1 MDLNHLYEAV
11 NAAVEHREPELL
23 RVSHDIHEHPEL
35 GNREFHAVDTLLG
48 VLDAVAGVRIQRG
61 AGGLETAFRAE
72 AGDGEFVITL
82 CAEYDALPGV
92 GHACGHNI
100 IAAASLGAFLA
111 LVPLI
116 QDLDAT
122 VRLLGTPAEETTGG
136 KIDLLAAGQFEGSH
150 VAMMIHPGDRDSV
163 GMRPF
168 ACAGYRITFHGISA
182 HASAM
187 PYQGVNALDAM
198 TVALTAIG
206 LNRQQLAPFQQIHGA
221 VISGGDA
228 PNVIPNLTVGEFM
241 VRANTVESLEKVD
254 GVLRRCLEAGSIA
267 SGARLEIE
275 EIGEPFLSLCPDED
289 LESVF
294 GAHAAAR
301 GRTLEAAGDPAGSTD
316 MGNVSQRFP
325 SIHPML
331 GLGPDCPPIH
341 SPAFAGI
348 AAAAAG
354 DRAVIDGARALALT
368 ALDCAVVPER
378 RARLLAG
385 ERE

>member
-1 MDLNHLYEAV
+1 MDLNQLHEAV
-11 NAAVEHREPELL
+11 VAAVRQREPELL

-48 VLDAVAGVRIQRG
+48 VLDEVPGVRVQRG
-61 AGGLETAFRAE
+61 VGGLETAFRAE
-72 AGDGEFVITL
+72 AGDGEFGITL

-100 IAAASLGAFLA
+100 IASASLGAFLA
-111 LVPLI
+111 LVPLV
-116 QDLDAT
+116 DELEAT

-136 KIDLLAAGQFEGSH
+136 KIDLLEAGQFDGSH
-150 VAMMIHPGDRDSV
+150 VAMMIHPGDRDRV

-168 ACAGYRITFHGISA
+168 ACAGYRVSFHGVSA

-187 PYQGVNALDAM
+187 PHLGVNALDAM
-198 TVALTAIG
+198 TIALTAIG

-228 PNVIPNLTVGEFM
+228 SNVIPNLAVGEFM
-241 VRANTVESLEKVD
+241 VRADTVESLEKVEA
-254 GVLRRCLEAGSIA
+254 VLRRCLEAGSIA
-267 SGARLEIE
+267 SGTRMEIE
-275 EIGEPFLSLCPDED
+275 EIGKPFLSLRPDDD
-289 LESVF
+289 LEAVF
-294 GAHAAAR
+294 GGHAVAH
-301 GRTLEAAGDPAGSTD
+301 GRPLEPAGEPAGSTD
-316 MGNVSQRFP
+316 MGNVSQHFP
-325 SIHPML
+325 SIHPSL

-341 SPAFAGI
+341 SPEFARF
-348 AAAAAG
+348 AADAAG

-368 ALDCAVVPER
+368 AMDCAAVPER

>member
-1 MDLNHLYEAV
+1 MDLDQLHEAV
-11 NAAVEHREPELL
+11 VTAVQRLEPELL

-35 GNREFHAVDTLLG
+35 GNREFHAVETLLG
-48 VLDAVAGVRIQRG
+48 VLDAVAGARVRRG
-61 AGGLETAFRAE
+61 VGGLETAFRAE

-111 LVPLI
+111 LAPLAGE
-116 QDLDAT
+116 LDAT

-136 KIDLLAAGQFEGSH
+136 KIDLLAQGEFDGTH
-150 VAMMIHPGDRDSV
+150 VAMMIHPGDRDSA

-168 ACAGYRITFHGISA
+168 ACAGYRVTFHGVAA

-187 PYQGVNALDAM
+187 PHRGVNALDAM

-228 PNVIPNLTVGEFM
+228 PNVIPNRAVGEFM
-241 VRANTVESLEKVD
+241 VRADTAESLAEVD
-254 GVLRRCLEAGSIA
+254 AVLRRCLEAGSIA
-267 SGARLEIE
+267 SGARHEIE
-275 EIGEPFLSLCPDED
+275 AIGEPFLSLRPDED
-289 LESVF
+289 LETVF
-294 GAHAAAR
+294 GTHCLAH
-301 GRTLEAAGDPAGSTD
+301 GRPLEPPGKPAGSTD
-316 MGNVSQRFP
+316 MGNVSQYFP
-325 SIHPML
+325 AIHPML
-331 GLGPDCPPIH
+331 GLGPGCPPIH
-341 SPAFAGI
+341 SPEFADF
-348 AAAAAG
+348 AAAPTG
-354 DRAVIDGARALALT
+354 DRAVLDGARALALT
-368 ALDCAVVPER
+368 AVDCAAVPGR
-378 RARLLAG
+378 RARLLTG

>member
-1 MDLNHLYEAV
+1 MDLNHLHEAV
-11 NAAVEHREPELL
+11 TAAVRQREPELL

-48 VLDAVAGVRIQRG
+48 VLDEAAGVRVQRG
-61 AGGLETAFRAE
+61 VGGLETAFRAE

-100 IAAASLGAFLA
+100 IASASLGAFLA
-111 LVPLI
+111 LLPLAGE
-116 QDLDAT
+116 LDAT

-136 KIDLLAAGQFEGSH
+136 KIDLLAAGQFDGSH
-150 VAMMIHPGDRDSV
+150 VAMMIHPGDRDCV

-168 ACAGYRITFHGISA
+168 ACAGYRVSFHGIAA
-182 HASAM
+182 HASVM
-187 PYQGVNALDAM
+187 PYLGVNALDAM

-228 PNVIPNLTVGEFM
+228 PNVIPNLAVGEFM
-241 VRANTVESLEKVD
+241 VRADTVESLGEVD
-254 GVLRRCLEAGSIA
+254 AVLRRCLEAGSIA
-267 SGARLEIE
+267 SGARHEIE
-275 EIGEPFLSLCPDED
+275 EIGEPFLGLRPDED
-289 LESVF
+289 LEAVF
-294 GAHAAAR
+294 GAHAVAH
-301 GRTLEAAGDPAGSTD
+301 GRTLEPAGEPAGSTD

-325 SIHPML
+325 SLHPML

-341 SPAFAGI
+341 SPEFADF

-368 ALDCAVVPER
+368 AVDCAAVPER